1 MFTDRRSSPSGPQL
15 GNRTQGKSG
24 LPWLLT
30 GGALAAGVFLARLI
44 DWRGHAHPRV

>member
-1 MFTDRRSSPSGPQL
+1 MFTDRRQAPSGPQL
-15 GNRTQGKSG
+15 DGNQPKSG

-30 GGALAAGVFLARLI
+30 GGALAAGIFIARLI